1 MNCLA
6 IRSLHWNNRSQG
18 MKKKKKVMPSVSLER
33 YHFPEHV
40 VIVLGR
46 EKEGVPQEVLTV

>member
-1 MNCLA
+1 
-6 IRSLHWNNRSQG
+6 
-18 MKKKKKVMPSVSLER
+18 MPSVSLER